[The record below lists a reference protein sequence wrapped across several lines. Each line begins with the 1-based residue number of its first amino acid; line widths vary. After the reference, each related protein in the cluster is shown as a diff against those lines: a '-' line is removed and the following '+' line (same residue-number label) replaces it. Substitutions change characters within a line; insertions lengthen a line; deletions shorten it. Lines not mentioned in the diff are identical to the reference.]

1 MFLLLY
7 LMLFHNTNSNN
18 LGREIQNMKQ
28 QQMSTV
34 VPLVRLLNQDSFFF
48 RAIKAN
54 NIDELTM
61 WNKNRFSAIP
71 EHRVTRIGRLNGM
84 YESILYFNNQV
95 LQTLNE
101 IDYDYETPVVI
112 AGYKVKQDFT
122 ALIIGAGQD
131 GEMLPEITE
140 PFLHKESTKLNQTTL
155 NIRKKYYDLTANGAL
170 AWVYPS
176 VGNTDESYNLA
187 IYPGLAKQ
195 YLEFVGAVV
204 ISKANRSGSMH
215 IEFCFDSDY
224 CLDYLKWHPELKRL
238 FKLGE

>member
-1 MFLLLY
+1 
-7 LMLFHNTNSNN
+7 
-18 LGREIQNMKQ
+18 MKQ

-34 VPLVRLLNQDSFFF
+34 VPLVRLLNQASFFF
-48 RAIKAN
+48 RAIKVSS
-54 NIDELTM
+54 IDELAT

-71 EHRVTRIGRLNGM
+71 EYRVTQIGRLNGM
-84 YESILYFNNQV
+84 HESILYFNNQV

-101 IDYDYETPVVI
+101 IGYDYKTPVVI

-122 ALIIGAGQD
+122 ALIIGADQD
-131 GEMLPEITE
+131 GEMLPEIAE
-140 PFLHKESTKLNQTTL
+140 PFLHKESTKLNQITL
-155 NIRKKYYDLTANGAL
+155 NLRKKYYDLTANDAQ

-187 IYPGLAKQ
+187 VYPGLARQ
-195 YLEFVGAVV
+195 YLGFVGAVV

-224 CLDYLKWHPELKRL
+224 RLDYLKGHPELKRL
-238 FKLGE
+238 FKLGD